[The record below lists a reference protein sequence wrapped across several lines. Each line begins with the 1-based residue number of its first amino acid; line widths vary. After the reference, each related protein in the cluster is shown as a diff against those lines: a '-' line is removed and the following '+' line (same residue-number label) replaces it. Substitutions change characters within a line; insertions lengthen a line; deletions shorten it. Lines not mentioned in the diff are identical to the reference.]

1 MQCSRCKCEN
11 EDAAKFCAT
20 CGSPLFKAAAP
31 ICHICSHANAPGANF
46 CVACGAHLRR
56 HFAAAPA
63 RATAASMEGRGDAGG
78 APPPMPP
85 RMERTEHGERAEQM
99 AAAAASA
106 AQPSD
111 RPPPGA
117 YAARPDLGGAAHREN
132 FESAALRPPR
142 ISGFEL
148 KAGIAVLVLV
158 VGGGL
163 YWWSTQNDSR
173 LAELALTAVAPASS
187 ALRAVVDKPEPPAP
201 APTPL
206 PESPQDSTRL
216 AAASE
221 TAPVAPTA
229 AVPTPSAKSA
239 PATPVAA
246 PAPAP
251 RKPVRHKTVRRRHV
265 EPEVR
270 TPAPVV
276 PAEPEPRVVA
286 QTEPTPTPA
295 ERRAASTRAQVAS
308 CRRMSLFDGERCLW
322 RICDGRWGKDGCPSY
337 N

>member
-201 APTPL
+201 TPL